1 MNTKKTIQPINNNSS
16 SAVKSVLDALSVKKE
31 VKLRFQ
37 NGEKLRDVAKE
48 KGLEIVLPL

>member
-1 MNTKKTIQPINNNSS
+1 MKAKKSIESSNNPSS
-16 SAVKSVLDALSVKKE
+16 TVKSVLEALTIKKE

-37 NGEKLRDVAKE
+37 NGEKLRDIAKE